1 MQVKSPSPLTK
12 QNSVDIDPEPD
23 DSVLFKE
30 HPVISALKVCTLY
43 SVQCNGERE
52 KERDLLYIF
61 IVAIN

>member
-30 HPVISALKVCTLY
+30 HPVISALKVCTVY
-43 SVQCNGERE
+43 SVMERE
-52 KERDLLYIF
+52 RKKETYCTYL
-61 IVAIN
+61 

>member
-30 HPVISALKVCTLY
+30 HPVISALKVCTVY
-43 SVQCNGERE
+43 SVMERE